1 MTVTAKDPATEPS
14 LSEALHDVGA
24 DVSLL
29 VRQELALAKAELKE
43 EAVQAATSVG
53 LLGAAG
59 YAAAMAVLLG
69 SFAAAFALGTLWGL
83 GWGALAMAGVWAV
96 LALVLVVSGRSLLR
110 SVSPKPERTVESL
123 KEDARWA
130 RHPIS

>member
-1 MTVTAKDPATEPS
+1 MTVTVKDLASEPS

-24 DVSLL
+24 DLSQLM
-29 VRQELALAKAELKE
+29 RQELALAKAELKE

-59 YAAAMAVLLG
+59 YAATLAVLLG
-69 SFAAAFALGTLWGL
+69 SFAAAFALGSLWGL
-83 GWGALAMAGVWAV
+83 GWGALAVAGCWALV
-96 LALVLVVSGRSLLR
+96 ALVLLLTGRSLLR
-110 SVSPKPERTVESL
+110 TVSPTPERTVESL